1 MVLAYL
7 SAPIIHSTLRKDDF
21 CSTVTNVLENKGIRV
36 FAPQLLEESE
46 PKFIFRRDVENVRLC
61 DFLIAEVSSPSLGV
75 GMEIMLAIDLMK
87 PVLLFYHSESNP
99 ISKMVVGADG
109 KVLFE
114 YSNLKDVDNIL
125 NSLNLENLIVQ
136 RCSACDSQV
145 AEVLEEEIRCVAC
158 GRSDYDIVV

>member
-21 CSTVTNVLENKGIRV
+21 CSIVVNVLESKGIRV
-36 FAPQLLEESE
+36 FAPQLFKESE

-87 PVLLFYHSESNP
+87 PVLLFHHTSSDP

-109 KVLFE
+109 KTLFE
-114 YSNLKDVDNIL
+114 YSSLKDVADKL
-125 NSLNLENLIVQ
+125 HSLNLENLIIQKCAV
-136 RCSACDSQV
+136 CDSQV
-145 AEVLEEEIRCVAC
+145 AEVLEDEIRCVAC
-158 GRSDYDIVV
+158 GSSDYENVV